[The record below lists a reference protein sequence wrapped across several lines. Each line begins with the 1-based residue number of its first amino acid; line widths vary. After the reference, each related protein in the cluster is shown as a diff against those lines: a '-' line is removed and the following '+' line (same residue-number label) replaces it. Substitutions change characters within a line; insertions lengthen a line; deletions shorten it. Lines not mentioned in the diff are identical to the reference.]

1 MPEELSCI
9 RLESGNFYITKTSLQ
24 ITPTKNLAKM
34 LKKILQYILSRNEC
48 DAMDEGI
55 FQRANN
61 VFSVYVGI
69 FAYNKQ
75 ECRIVGYSS
84 T

>member
-24 ITPTKNLAKM
+24 ILPTKNLAKM
-34 LKKILQYILSRNEC
+34 LKKILQYILPRNEC

-55 FQRANN
+55 F
-61 VFSVYVGI
+61 
-69 FAYNKQ
+69 
-75 ECRIVGYSS
+75 
-84 T
+84 